1 MSNKG
6 FSFESNLEHQQKAVD
21 SVVDVFDYAKGNTD
35 SRINP
40 ELDFSNF
47 ANNVKLVQEKNGI
60 SMRNKDEEHIID
72 VQMETGTGKT
82 YRQRSESN
90 IQNYV
95 G

>member
-21 SVVDVFDYAKGNTD
+21 SV
-35 SRINP
+35 
-40 ELDFSNF
+40 
-47 ANNVKLVQEKNGI
+47 
-60 SMRNKDEEHIID
+60 ID

-90 IQNYV
+90 IQIYV